1 LKDLL
6 EILSAFNFCFSRGM
20 QLVPIGSYLG
30 IRLSGQHPQR
40 VFLQSPITNLL
51 VFLLCWKASM
61 IAQTAKPII
70 NEKRIANKK
79 IYSIYL

>member
-1 LKDLL
+1 LKGLL
-6 EILSAFNFCFSRGM
+6 DILSEPERGI

-40 VFLQSPITNLL
+40 VFLQSPTTIL
-51 VFLLCWKASM
+51 FFFFLCWTASM
-61 IAQTAKPII
+61 IAQTAKPMT
-70 NEKRIANKK
+70 NEIRIANKK